1 MSDLKYDDIFQ
12 IILDRINILKN
23 EIHIS
28 IQSNTIQ
35 ETEKCI
41 DVNFDLLCHDIKYQI
56 YKVNRM
62 ANIENMR
69 FVICSYN
76 YYSFLEELFHFRLLK
91 ELQKARQII
100 QLQTLSST
108 ISNKISEVIKTNE
121 SDES

>member
-69 FVICSYN
+69 
-76 YYSFLEELFHFRLLK
+76 LLK